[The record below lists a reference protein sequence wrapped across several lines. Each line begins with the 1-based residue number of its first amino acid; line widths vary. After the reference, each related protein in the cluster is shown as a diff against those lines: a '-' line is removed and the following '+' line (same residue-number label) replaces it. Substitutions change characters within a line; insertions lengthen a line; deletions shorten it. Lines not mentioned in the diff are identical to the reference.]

1 MVVNEELMDNSREK
15 AGYMC
20 NLFQEVQ
27 ERNGQKTMEQ
37 AVPLTEEQLAW

>member
-20 NLFQEVQ
+20 NLSRKETVRKQWSRLF
-27 ERNGQKTMEQ
+27 
-37 AVPLTEEQLAW
+37 L